1 MWIEKLCWPIIS
13 QPTFF
18 RLWSQA
24 QKACFHF
31 LCPALCWNHDPSWM
45 PVTPVQCKMFFSSGR
60 LCVQRNL
67 LMLRIIIF
75 LEDVKT
81 TSHSFLEPVDL
92 NKQTF
97 SLMKKK
103 KKGCQGSRHSEEM
116 FTCDWNY
123 ITVRKVASL
132 RTRLTL
138 TRTSISNLFLILFK

>member
-1 MWIEKLCWPIIS
+1 MWIEKVCWPIIS

-31 LCPALCWNHDPSWM
+31 LCPALRWNHDPSWM

-81 TSHSFLEPVDL
+81 TSRSFLEPVDL

-103 KKGCQGSRHSEEM
+103 KRLPRVKTLRRDVYMWLKLHHRQKSGFSEDS
-116 FTCDWNY
+116 FNLD
-123 ITVRKVASL
+123 
-132 RTRLTL
+132 
-138 TRTSISNLFLILFK
+138 SNIHFQPFFDTF